1 MAEITQRGDNNSLSF
16 SQQTYYEGS
25 RLSVSQDG
33 VSNQAEIAQGDGNR
47 LALVQDGNYNDADIR
62 QGDYHNE
69 LNFTQSGDD
78 NRLTV
83 DQNGYGGVISGSS
96 STATATAWTSIS
108 VLLRTVHR

>member
-1 MAEITQRGDNNSLSF
+1 M
-16 SQQTYYEGS
+16 
-25 RLSVSQDG
+25 
-33 VSNQAEIAQGDGNR
+33 SNQAEIAQGDGNR

-69 LNFTQSGDD
+69 LSFTQSGDD

-96 STATATAWTSIS
+96 TGNRNS
-108 VLLRTVHR
+108 VDIDQRFASNRASVTQNGDDNWPASSRAIGAIRPPSRSWAAPTRR